1 MDRPLTAALKS
12 SGVSGNAPRGIALP
26 GHLSQE
32 AINAVLRQVR
42 QKSQLPAVEMTKKKN
57 TRSLARRAKSARR
70 RAASVD
76 QGLPTQADI
85 SDLPRPRHVLA
96 PSVPARGIQFSL
108 IGNGAT
114 ALVALRQVALIQQW
128 HVKLGHAT
136 HEHLC
141 KTLKTELPKVW
152 ATVRYYWEYYKRHVF
167 CALCYMYRQS
177 KAPRKSITSVSVTAP
192 WQRFGMDLFRSMRK
206 QAQYG
211 YTTALIIVDFF
222 TSYGWI
228 FPLKAKSDVVLALQ
242 HWIRAVLNSRRHPAP
257 VLGAASGAQ
266 RQGSDAQ
273 TQPTMWPMTN
283 ATFRADRD
291 SVFTSAQCSQMLAQ
305 HNVTLSTSPAE
316 QQWQNGKAE
325 SFMRELGYA
334 VSTIKAE
341 RSIPEEHTVSALR
354 SAVQCLNLRVTVS
367 RSTGEGLPMPVTAF
381 EAQLG
386 IKPRMD
392 MIYVP
397 MCAATLL
404 LRAELRGSASAG
416 NPKSKGVMVCC
427 RAIDMLTE
435 PDCPGGWQLW
445 DPSSRHH
452 SISAEV
458 KFNECL
464 SGLNYDRPTLE
475 VVRLSKSPLVAA
487 GNLLQTSAPRESAS
501 HQPIATSAHQDGPD
515 AELQTPPTADP
526 AQQPD
531 AASASPSDQW
541 DSAVDWIQY
550 PIKMSLSTLARK
562 WLTKP
567 ATLKRW
573 LEKFSHPMFQDI
585 PLPARG
591 VTPPYWKP
599 KTDLPSPG
607 TPENRHPEFAA
618 LESSASGTSAHQASA
633 SYATSAT
640 PKCNSRAAALQAL
653 AAAAPAVSV
662 RQRLR
667 PKQAAHIA
675 MKAGLVPSLC
685 DQASIYV
692 EREQDQT
699 TEKVCR
705 VAFNVHAL
713 QVLAGKNKLVTPTS
727 LDEALG
733 GAEAEQ
739 WVEAISKEIESLNSF
754 GTVQLIKKSDIP
766 RGALIMKL
774 KQVYK
779 FKFKTDGK
787 FDKAK
792 FRITCAGY
800 SQRPGV
806 DYKVSYAPTASMNS
820 LRLLLAHTAKHDLE
834 LSMLDYSSAFAQGAP
849 DSCDLYVK
857 LEGSV
862 LETIDEGQEQLYG
875 RVVGPLYGQ
884 VQGPAGW
891 GSTLSYFLRHGTNS
905 IEVTFTDPSP
915 SPAPPKSYKFTPSA
929 TDRSI
934 WFHKFKRDD
943 GSAGIII
950 MLVFVD
956 DSLFAFKSR
965 DQELLK
971 NIKLSLLSRFKG
983 TSEDGCEGLLGI
995 NVTRNRDRRTLKI
1008 DQADYIATLAEKF
1021 DVTETAPT
1029 PMHYAGL
1036 YHYPINGKEV
1046 TNVDM
1051 RDYLSIVQA
1060 CAWCQHTVPEIAYA
1074 VGRLARFGQEPKTH
1088 HFQAALRLLGYL
1100 LGVRHRGITY
1110 SADSRPLASDPALRS
1125 DDLLVFTDA
1134 SLPEP
1139 GDKTLPNLNLE
1150 PKPTWDRPVSGLAIM
1165 YANAIVQ
1172 GSADVQATV
1181 KFSTAGAEHDALS
1194 RASNVGMEHRNMLI
1208 EFEGREQPPLLVM
1221 GSHNLQNALSPF
1233 TDRMPNLDG
1242 PASWRSHLPKGG
1254 IAVIGDNMSSLQEL
1268 GGVGHGSRL
1277 KHLRLKAIYNAALAQ
1292 QGHMIPFH
1300 LPTKQ
1305 LVADIFTKCTLSGGE
1320 DDFKVQRG
1328 IITGT
1333 NKGWTLHDLRPI
1345 MTVADCRL
1353 SKKRK
1358 A

>member
-1 MDRPLTAALKS
+1 
-12 SGVSGNAPRGIALP
+12 
-26 GHLSQE
+26 
-32 AINAVLRQVR
+32 
-42 QKSQLPAVEMTKKKN
+42 MTKKKN
-57 TRSLARRAKSARR
+57 LRDLARRAKSNRR

-85 SDLPRPRHVLA
+85 SDLPRARHVLA
-96 PSVPARGIQFSL
+96 PSVPARGVQLSL
-108 IGNGAT
+108 IGNGPT
-114 ALVALRQVALIQQW
+114 AVVALRQVALIQQW

-136 HEHLC
+136 NDHMH
-141 KTLKTELPKVW
+141 KTLKTALPEVW
-152 ATVRYYWEYYKRHVF
+152 STVRYYWEYYKRHVF
-167 CALCYMYRQS
+167 CALCHMYRQS
-177 KAPRKSITSVSVTAP
+177 KVPRTLISLATVTAP
-192 WQRFGMDLFRSMRK
+192 WLRFGMDLFRSMRK

-211 YTTALIIVDFF
+211 YTTALVIVDFF
-222 TSYGWI
+222 TSYGWV
-228 FPLKAKSDVVLALQ
+228 FPLKAKSDVVQALQ
-242 HWIRAVLNSRRHPAP
+242 HWIRAVLNSRRYSAPA
-257 VLGAASGAQ
+257 LGATISAQ
-266 RQGSDAQ
+266 RQESEDQ
-273 TQPTMWPMTN
+273 LLPTMWPMSN

-291 SVFTSAQCSQMLAQ
+291 SVFTSAQCSQMMAQ
-305 HNVTLSTSPAE
+305 HNVSLSTSPAE

-367 RSTGEGLPMPVTAF
+367 RSMRDGAAMPVTAF

-386 IKPRMD
+386 TKPRMD

-397 MCAATLL
+397 MCPATLL
-404 LRAELRGSASAG
+404 LRADLRGSASAG

-427 RAIDMLTE
+427 RAIDLLTE

-445 DPSSRHH
+445 DPISRHH
-452 SISAEV
+452 SISSEV
-458 KFNECL
+458 RFNECL

-475 VVRLSKSPLVAA
+475 VVRQSKSPLLAA
-487 GNLLQTSAPRESAS
+487 GILPSTPAPREVPFQQPTVPFDQREIQVAGLQTSSREDPA
-501 HQPIATSAHQDGPD
+501 HQPNVASETSG
-515 AELQTPPTADP
+515 
-526 AQQPD
+526 
-531 AASASPSDQW
+531 DQW
-541 DSAVDWIQY
+541 DSAVVWTKY
-550 PIKMSLSTLARK
+550 PTKMSLSTLARK
-562 WLTKP
+562 WVTKP
-567 ATLKRW
+567 AILKQW
-573 LEKFSHPMFQDI
+573 LEKFSHAMFQDI
-585 PLPARG
+585 PLPSRG

-607 TPENRHPEFAA
+607 TPESRHPEFAA
-618 LESSASGTSAHQASA
+618 LESSASGESAQQAASA
-633 SYATSAT
+633 NVAVAI
-640 PKCNSRAAALQAL
+640 PKGSSRAAALQAL
-653 AAAAPAVSV
+653 AAAAPAVSA
-662 RQRLR
+662 RQRLT

-675 MKAGLVPSLC
+675 SKAGLISSVP

-699 TEKVCR
+699 TENVCK

-713 QVLAGKNKLVTPTS
+713 QGLAAKNKLVTPTS

-739 WVEAISKEIESLNSF
+739 WVEAISKEIDSLNSF
-754 GTVQLIKKSDIP
+754 GTIQLIKKSDIP

-862 LETIDEGQEQLYG
+862 LETVDECEEQLYG

-891 GSTLSYFLRHGTNS
+891 GSTLSYFLRHGTHS
-905 IEVTFTDPSP
+905 MEVTFTDPST
-915 SPAPPKSYKFTPSA
+915 SAATPKSYKFTPSA

-934 WFHKFKRDD
+934 WFHRFKRED
-943 GSAGIII
+943 GSTGIII

-956 DSLFAFKSR
+956 DSLFAFHTR

-971 NIKLSLLSRFKG
+971 NIKLSLLARFKG

-995 NVTRNRDRRTLKI
+995 NITRNRERRTLKI
-1008 DQADYIATLAEKF
+1008 DQADYISTLAEKF

-1036 YHYPINGKEV
+1036 YHYPINGKQ
-1046 TNVDM
+1046 TTSVDM
-1051 RDYLSIVQA
+1051 RDYLSVVQA

-1074 VGRLARFGQEPKTH
+1074 VGRLARFGQEPKSH

-1150 PKPTWDRPVSGLAIM
+1150 PKPTWDRPVSGLAVM

-1194 RASNVGMEHRNMLI
+1194 RASNVGMEHRNMLL
-1208 EFEGREQPPLLVM
+1208 EFEGLEQPPLLVM
-1221 GSHNLQNALSPF
+1221 GSHNLQNALTPF
-1233 TDRMPNLDG
+1233 SDRMPNLDG

-1254 IAVIGDNMSSLQEL
+1254 IALIGDNMASLQEL

-1300 LPTKQ
+1300 LPTKK
-1305 LVADIFTKCTLSGGE
+1305 LVADIFTKGTLSGGE
-1320 DDFKVQRG
+1320 EDFKVQRG

-1333 NKGWTLHDLRPI
+1333 NKDWNLHDLRPI

-1353 SKKRK
+1353 SRKRK